1 MTTEDKLNTVS
12 MRSLMDNVELASEC
26 DKALCGLATFSA
38 WWIKFKAMEC
48 QGIEA
53 SFEIK
58 DGMVAEF
65 RFRRGSYF
73 FVRSYN
79 LSYCVAP
86 NTGVIL
92 ELQMSLLTLRERA
105 GATNPNDSES

>member
-1 MTTEDKLNTVS
+1 MTTEDNLNTAS

-26 DKALCGLATFSA
+26 DKALRGLATFSA

-53 SFEIK
+53 SFELK
-58 DGMVAEF
+58 DGMMAEF
-65 RFRRGSYF
+65 CFRKGPHF
-73 FVRSYN
+73 FVRAYD
-79 LSYCVAP
+79 LTWCFTP
-86 NTGVIL
+86 NAGVIL

-105 GATNPNDSES
+105 GATKPNDSES